1 MSMTDPIADFLTRV
15 RNAIQASHETV
26 EIPASRLKVEMAR
39 ILREQGYINAYEV
52 EAPTAEHVGQI
63 IRITLKYAES
73 DRRSAIS
80 GLRRVSRPGQRAY
93 VGHAEIPKVLGG
105 MGTAI
110 VSTSRG
116 VMTGHEARREG
127 VGGEVVAHVW

>member
-1 MSMTDPIADFLTRV
+1 MSMTDPIADYLTRV

-26 EIPASRLKVEMAR
+26 EIPASRLKVEMTR
-39 ILREQGYINAYEV
+39 ILKEQGYISDYEL
-52 EAPTAEHVGQI
+52 EAPTPDHPGEL
-63 IRITLKYAES
+63 IRVALKYAES

-80 GLRRVSRPGQRAY
+80 GLVRVSRPGQRTY
-93 VGHAEIPKVLGG
+93 VRHGEIPKVLGG

-116 VMTGHEARREG
+116 VMTGHEAREAG